1 MIDQQT
7 IGPFVL
13 SGGETRTIDI
23 PADKSLTHRAIMLAS
38 CAAGRSQVWNP
49 LEGEDCLATR
59 RCFEALGVTFSNI
72 HKGSMVGWEISSP
85 GWDRWITP
93 SAPLDCG
100 NSGTTARLLLG
111 LLAGASGMEAQL
123 TGDDSLRR
131 RPMGRVVD
139 PLRIMGAAVDLMQDH
154 LPAIVRGRPLLA
166 TSHSVGVASAQVKST
181 LLLAGARC
189 AGETSVVLPAGSR
202 DHTER
207 WLRWLGASCE
217 SRENNGNERVTLR
230 GPWQPRTFDYTIPGD
245 PSSAAFFMV
254 LGLLQRNGVIRL
266 PRVGTNPTRM
276 GFVKFLRQMG
286 GNIAYAGDTEEGP
299 EPTADIVVTGGQPL
313 MGAAMAAEDVP
324 TAIDEIPILAVAAA
338 CGRGIS
344 RFLGVGELRY
354 KESNRL
360 NALEQL
366 LKSAGVKVSQQ
377 GDDLEVVG
385 VDEGAIKAFC
395 FDSEGD
401 HRMAM
406 AAAVLAKR
414 ADGPCVIQNASCV
427 AVSFPTFFQWL
438 L

>member
-1 MIDQQT
+1 MINQQT
-7 IGPFVL
+7 IRPFAL
-13 SGGETRTIDI
+13 SGGETRTIEI

-38 CAAGRSQVWNP
+38 CAAGRSQLWNP

-59 RCFEALGVTFSNI
+59 RCFEALGVTFSTI
-72 HKGSMVGWEISSP
+72 HKGSTVGWEITSP
-85 GWDRWITP
+85 GWDHWITP

-100 NSGTTARLLLG
+100 NSGTTARLMLG
-111 LLAGASGMEAQL
+111 LLAGAPGMQAQL
-123 TGDDSLRR
+123 TGDESLQR
-131 RPMGRVVD
+131 RPMGRVVA
-139 PLRIMGAAVDLMQDH
+139 PLRTMGADISLEHDH
-154 LPAIVRGRPLLA
+154 LPATVRGQTMHASSYRM
-166 TSHSVGVASAQVKST
+166 GVASAQVKSA

-189 AGETSVVLPAGSR
+189 VGATSVGLPSGSR

-207 WLRWLGASCE
+207 WLRWLGVSCE
-217 SRENNGNERVTLR
+217 SQENHGQEMVTLR
-230 GPWQPRTFDYTIPGD
+230 GPWQPRTFTYSIPGD
-245 PSSAAFFMV
+245 PSSAAFFVV
-254 LGLLQRNGVIRL
+254 LGLLQRGGAIRL

-286 GNIAYAGDTEEGP
+286 GNIAYVGDTEEGP
-299 EPTADIVVTGGQPL
+299 EPIAEIVVTGGQPL

-344 RFLGVGELRY
+344 RFHGVGELRY

-385 VDEGAIKAFC
+385 VGEGAIKAFC
-395 FDSEGD
+395 FDSAGD